1 MLTKKEQQAA
11 EKIEIRSDEVQEL
24 LGQVPKWII
33 RWGTS
38 ALLMIFLL
46 VIIGSGLFKYPEIQ
60 PSTIILTTENPPAK
74 LVANTYGKIVRLF
87 IEDKQKVKA
96 GDHIVLIES
105 AADYQNVLEIE
116 KLLKNFRQNTDKGIY
131 PEIEK
136 SYSLGEIQS
145 FFASFIKSYKNYL
158 KFININYHE
167 KKIKGIKQELKK
179 YDIFYL
185 RLNEQSDVLKKEL
198 VLAKKQFGRD
208 SILFRQ
214 GVLSSSDY
222 EKSESS
228 LLKKEYAYKET
239 HTELAAAKIKVEEL
253 NQKILDFELDYANEK
268 GEKQNILYETFDRLI
283 AEIDIWKQKYVL
295 ITPIDGIVTFNKF
308 WSENQNVREG
318 EVVLTILPDTAGG
331 VIGKINLS
339 VKGAGKV
346 KKGQKVNIKFANY
359 PHMEFGMIRGEVT
372 SISLVPDKNFYSA
385 EVKLTNGLVTN
396 YGNEINFQQE
406 MPGLA
411 EIITD
416 DMSLLRRIFNPAK
429 SVIKRQRRD

>member
-74 LVANTYGKIVRLF
+74 LVANTYGKIARLF

-185 RLNEQSDVLKKEL
+185 RLNEQSEVLKKEL

>member
-38 ALLMIFLL
+38 AILMIFLL

>member
-38 ALLMIFLL
+38 AILMIFLL

-185 RLNEQSDVLKKEL
+185 RLNEQSEVLKKEL

-359 PHMEFGMIRGEVT
+359 PHMEYGMIRGEVT

>member
-38 ALLMIFLL
+38 AILMIFLL

-359 PHMEFGMIRGEVT
+359 PHMEYGMIRGEVT

>member
-214 GVLSSSDY
+214 DVLSSSDY

>member
-38 ALLMIFLL
+38 AILMIFLL

-74 LVANTYGKIVRLF
+74 LVANTYGKITRLF

-185 RLNEQSDVLKKEL
+185 RLNEQSEVLKKEL

-268 GEKQNILYETFDRLI
+268 GEKQNIFYETFDRLI

>member
-74 LVANTYGKIVRLF
+74 LVANTYGKIARLF

-208 SILFRQ
+208 SILFMQ

>member
-38 ALLMIFLL
+38 AILMIFLL

-74 LVANTYGKIVRLF
+74 LVANTYGKIARLF

-185 RLNEQSDVLKKEL
+185 RLNEQSEVLKKEL
-198 VLAKKQFGRD
+198 MLAKKQFGRD

>member
-38 ALLMIFLL
+38 AILMIFLL

-116 KLLKNFRQNTDKGIY
+116 KLLKNFRTNTDKGIY

-185 RLNEQSDVLKKEL
+185 RLNEQSEVLKKEL

>member
-38 ALLMIFLL
+38 AILMIFLL

-185 RLNEQSDVLKKEL
+185 RLNEQSEVLKKEL